1 MTSRQDL
8 IHSVHC
14 IIDRARHCIFRA
26 QDRGGLSIIVTF
38 LTEYMEDLYELVDR
52 LSALDTTNDDDVYV
66 LRELISAVDD
76 QLVDLEQLI

>member
-14 IIDRARHCIFRA
+14 IIDRTRHCIFRA
-26 QDRGGLSIIVTF
+26 QGRGGLSIIVTF

-52 LSALDTTNDDDVYV
+52 LSALDTTNDDVYV
-66 LRELISAVDD
+66 LKELIDTVND

>member
-8 IHSVHC
+8 IHAVHC
-14 IIDRARHCIFRA
+14 IIDRTRHCIFRA
-26 QDRGGLSIIVTF
+26 QGRGGLSIIVTF